1 MSSSTENTPNAA
13 GRRARRDRVTSRKV
27 HLVDKVTSVVIN
39 VGGVGVIAAVLGIL
53 VYLVLVVLPLFSGA
67 KISPSSLAVLNG
79 VGDPKQ
85 FLMVELDEYRSVVA
99 VARQD
104 GEVFFLEAAS
114 GRVLQR
120 KNILTGMPP
129 GVTVTSFS
137 RPVDGRSVAFGF
149 SDGTVRFGN
158 IEFVTDFLE
167 ESSVA
172 KELLALEKGKR
183 THFED
188 GVVEHVPTG
197 EWRRVRGN
205 AELDAPLTV
214 AADAGAVKLLEFRPT
229 EDGSRFAA
237 FLANDT
243 LVVNEVAERENLMT
257 GEKTRELASHVVPIP
272 TVMLAT
278 DPSHMLFTSKGDQL
292 YLAWEDGRVARFDLR
307 DMDAPTIS
315 EVADLTPGEAK
326 LTALQFMYGE
336 QSLLSGDSSGDVRGW
351 FKLASSDARNADGA
365 HLVEAHRFAKP
376 GASVVTI
383 STSVRDKSF
392 LVGRT
397 DGTITLYHLTSEQ
410 RLGEI
415 RLPKGSE
422 LVATQIAPKSDAVF
436 AVTAEGSASIWP
448 ISNPHPE
455 TTWKSIFRK
464 VWYEGYAAPDHTWQS
479 SSGTDDFEPKFG
491 LIPLIFGTLKATVYS
506 MLFAVPVALFG
517 AIYTSEFLDK
527 RYRAPVKSTIEI
539 MASLPSV
546 VLGFI
551 AALVLAPIVEN
562 FVMAVITAFLLIP
575 VAALCAGYLWQLLPR
590 NFASRR
596 GARPVVVLLLAV
608 GARAAWAGGN
618 LGGVLEDL
626 LFFGDFKAW
635 LDGRVGDGSPGISLV
650 AWPAIFFAILWFDRR
665 FVSDRIAAV
674 RHRSSQSELAVIEF
688 VKFVILF
695 GASILLAW
703 LAGEAGAALGFDLR
717 GELFG
722 TYVQRNALVVGFVIG
737 FAVIPII
744 YTIAEDA
751 LNSVPGTMRSASLGC
766 GATRW
771 QTATRVVLP
780 VATSGIFSAVMI
792 GLGRAVGETMI
803 VLMAAGNTALI
814 DLNIFNG
821 LRTLSAN
828 IAVELP
834 EAVKDSTLYRML
846 FLAALALFVMT
857 FIVNTVAEIIRQ
869 RFRKRAFQL

>member
-1 MSSSTENTPNAA
+1 MASNTDITPNAA
-13 GRRARRDRVTSRKV
+13 GRRARRNRVTSKRV
-27 HLVDKVTSVVIN
+27 HLVDSVTSVVIN

-53 VYLVLVVLPLFSGA
+53 VYLVVVVLPLFSGA
-67 KISPSSLAVLNG
+67 KISPSSVATLEGPGN
-79 VGDPKQ
+79 PKH
-85 FLMVELDEYRSVVA
+85 FLMAEVDEYRSMLAVV
-99 VARQD
+99 RDD
-104 GEVFFLEAAS
+104 GEAFFLEAAS

-120 KNILTGMPP
+120 KNILTELPA

-137 RPVDGRSVAFGF
+137 RPVDGRSVAFGL
-149 SDGTVRFGN
+149 SDGTVRTGSV
-158 IEFVTDFLE
+158 EFATDFLDDAA
-167 ESSVA
+167 VA
-172 KELLALEKGKR
+172 PELRALEKGKR
-183 THFED
+183 TQFED
-188 GVVEHVPTG
+188 GVIEHVPTG
-197 EWRRVRGN
+197 EWRRVRGS
-205 AELDAPLTV
+205 AELDPPLPMAET
-214 AADAGAVKLLEFRPT
+214 AAAVTLLQYRPT
-229 EDGSRFAA
+229 DDGSRLAA
-237 FLANDT
+237 FLADGT

-257 GEKTRELASHVVPIP
+257 GETIREIASHVVPVP
-272 TVMLAT
+272 AELLTSK
-278 DPSHMLFTSKGDQL
+278 PQRMLFTSKGDQL

-307 DMDAPTIS
+307 DMDASFLAETLD
-315 EVADLTPGEAK
+315 VTPAGAK
-326 LTALQFMYGE
+326 LTAFRFMYGE
-336 QSLLSGDSSGDVRGW
+336 QSLLSGDSVGDVRGW
-351 FKLASSDARNADGA
+351 FKLASSDAKTADGA
-365 HLVEAHRFAKP
+365 HMVEAHRFSKP
-376 GASVVTI
+376 GAAVRTI

-392 LVGRT
+392 LVGRA

-415 RLPKGSE
+415 RLPDGAE

-448 ISNPHPE
+448 ISSPHPE

-491 LIPLIFGTLKATVYS
+491 LMPLIFGTLKATLYS

-575 VAALCAGYLWQLLPR
+575 VAALGAGYLWQLLPR
-590 NFASRR
+590 HVAIRLE
-596 GARPVVVLLLAV
+596 GGPVVALLFV
-608 GARAAWAGGN
+608 VVTGAAW
-618 LGGVLEDL
+618 LGGSMGGVVEDL

-635 LDGRVGDGSPGISLV
+635 LDGRVGDGAPGIALV
-650 AWPAIFFAILWFDRR
+650 LWPALFFGLLWFDRR
-665 FVSDRIAAV
+665 FVSDRLAAA
-674 RHRSSQSELAVIEF
+674 RQGSGQSGLAVVEL
-688 VKFVILF
+688 VKFLVIF

-703 LAGEAGAALGFDLR
+703 LAGETGTALGFDLR

-751 LNSVPGTMRSASLGC
+751 LNSVPGTLRSASLGC

-803 VLMAAGNTALI
+803 VLMAAGNTALM

-857 FIVNTVAEIIRQ
+857 FIVNTLAEIIRQ
-869 RFRKRAFQL
+869 SFRKRAFQL

>member
-1 MSSSTENTPNAA
+1 MESNDKQTPSAA
-13 GRRARRDRVTSRKV
+13 GPRARRDRVTSKRV
-27 HLVDKVTSVVIN
+27 LLVDKLTSFVIN
-39 VGGVGVIAAVLGIL
+39 VGGVAVIAAVLGIL

-67 KISPSSLAVLNG
+67 KISPSSLTALNG

-85 FLMVELDEYRSVVA
+85 FVLVEVDEYRSVLA
-99 VARQD
+99 VMRRD
-104 GEVFFLEAAS
+104 GEFFFLEASS
-114 GRVLQR
+114 GRVLQSG
-120 KNILTGMPP
+120 NVFQGLPP
-129 GVTVTSFS
+129 GVTATSFS

-149 SDGTVRFGN
+149 SDGTVRTGTV
-158 IEFVTDFLE
+158 EFVNDFLD
-167 ESSVA
+167 ESTLASG
-172 KELLALEKGKR
+172 LRALEKGKR

-197 EWRRVRGN
+197 EWRRIRGS
-205 AELDAPLTV
+205 AKLGEPIAMFEVP
-214 AADAGAVKLLEFRPT
+214 GAVTLLQYRPT
-229 EDGSRFAA
+229 DDGSRLAG
-237 FLANDT
+237 FLDNGT

-257 GEKTRELASHVVPIP
+257 GEMIREVASHVVPVP
-272 TVMLAT
+272 AELLAT
-278 DPSHMLFTSKGDQL
+278 APSSMLFTSKGDQL
-292 YLAWEDGRVARFDLR
+292 YLAWEDGRLARFDLR
-307 DMDAPTIS
+307 DMDAPVLAEQID
-315 EVADLTPGEAK
+315 VVPGDAK
-326 LTALQFMYGE
+326 LTSLRFMYGE
-336 QSLLSGDSSGDVRGW
+336 QSLLSGDSAGHVRGW
-351 FKLASSDARNADGA
+351 FKLASSDAKNADGA
-365 HLVEAHRFAKP
+365 HLIEAHRFSKP
-376 GASVVTI
+376 GSAVKTI

-392 LVGRT
+392 LVGRA

-415 RLPKGSE
+415 QLPKGAE

-436 AVTAEGSASIWP
+436 AVTADGSASIWP
-448 ISNPHPE
+448 ISSPHPE

-464 VWYEGYAAPDHTWQS
+464 VWYEGYAAPEHTWQS

-491 LIPLIFGTLKATVYS
+491 LIPLIFGTLKATIYS

-517 AIYTSEFLDK
+517 AIYSSEFLDK
-527 RYRAPVKSTIEI
+527 NYRAPVKSTIEM

-575 VAALCAGYLWQLLPR
+575 AAALLAGYLWQLLPR
-590 NFASRR
+590 RVAIRFE
-596 GARPVVVLLLAV
+596 GAPVVVLLLSVVVLACVV
-608 GARAAWAGGN
+608 GAN
-618 LGGVLEDL
+618 LGGVLEEL
-626 LFFGDFKAW
+626 MFHGDFKAW
-635 LDGRVGDGSPGISLV
+635 LDGRVGDGAPGIAILL
-650 AWPAIFFAILWFDRR
+650 WPGLFFALLWFDRR
-665 FVSDRIAAV
+665 FVSDRLAEA
-674 RHRSSQSELAVIEF
+674 RQSSPQSVLAVIEL
-688 VKFVILF
+688 VKFVVIF
-695 GASILLAW
+695 GASLFLAW
-703 LAGEAGAALGFDLR
+703 LAGETGAALGFDLR

-751 LNSVPGTMRSASLGC
+751 LSSVPNTMRSASLGC

-814 DLNIFNG
+814 DFNIFNG

-857 FIVNTVAEIIRQ
+857 FVVNTVAEIIRQ